1 MNITIVGLGVIGG
14 SMAKAIRENIRPENL
29 WAVDVDFNILK
40 EAYEDGIIDDI
51 DSEVKIYLES
61 SDMVILCTYPKAAV
75 DFIVSNMDNF
85 KKNAIITDTSGIKSK
100 IVEEVRK
107 VLRQDLEFIGGHPM
121 AGKESSGY
129 KYSDGSIFRGASCI
143 ITPDEYC
150 SSENVLLLKELL
162 FKIGFMKVV
171 ELTPLSHDKIV
182 AYTSQLPHVIACA
195 VISSKS
201 YEEGKECI
209 GGSFRDMTRVA
220 DINCHLWSELLI
232 ENKENILTEISSLV
246 EGLKNIH
253 AIIENNDRYKLEEL
267 LKKSSIIRREMNY
280 EGN

>member
-14 SMAKAIRENIRPENL
+14 SIAKAIRENIKTENL
-29 WAVDVDFNILK
+29 WAVDVDPGILK
-40 EAYEDGIIDDI
+40 EAYDEGIIDDMTG
-51 DSEVKIYLES
+51 DARIYLES

-75 DFIVSNMDNF
+75 DFIVSNMDYF
-85 KKNAIITDTSGIKSK
+85 RKNAIITDTSGIKSK

-129 KYSDGSIFRGASCI
+129 KNSDGSIFRGANYI
-143 ITPDEYC
+143 LTPDEYC
-150 SSENVLLLKELL
+150 SRENVLLLKNLL
-162 FKIGFMKVV
+162 LKIGFSKVV
-171 ELTPLSHDKIV
+171 ELTPISHDKIV

-195 VISSKS
+195 VMNSSS
-201 YEEGKECI
+201 FEEGKECI

-220 DINCHLWSELLI
+220 DINCELWSELLI
-232 ENKENILTEISSLV
+232 ENKENILAEISSLV
-246 EGLKNIH
+246 DDLKNIY
-253 AIIENNDRYKLEEL
+253 AIIENNHKDKLEEL
-267 LKKSSIIRREMNY
+267 LKKSSSIRREMNY